1 MVNLVASCTN
11 AGCLV
16 DKTLASSANTV
27 LAIAIST
34 APLLSADLVA
44 PACAWLVRF
53 VPLLGK
59 LLSEL
64 LRRVSA
70 ACEGFRLRREQAFVL
85 IHGAVT
91 YAIGDLIAQAAKAH
105 SNGQVLWTPSKTA
118 WAAGI
123 GLLSDTL
130 PFYHWSSLLATIDP
144 QGKRAG
150 VIQRVP
156 LLRRQPAL
164 LLPFKIL
171 CHLATFQQL
180 STASYLFMQGL
191 LKSSGDIAA
200 ALEFMCDRFIAAALP
215 ATASFAVGGPI
226 VYSLPVAAGAAL
238 RNLGVLAM
246 CVYLA
251 VVASR

>member
-44 PACAWLVRF
+44 PACAWLVR
-53 VPLLGK
+53 LCRCSAS
-59 LLSEL
+59 LSEL

-105 SNGQVLWTPSKTA
+105 GNGPACPVDAIKDGG
-118 WAAGI
+118 AAGI

-130 PFYHWSSLLATIDP
+130 PFYHWSLPLATIDP

-156 LLRRQPAL
+156 L
-164 LLPFKIL
+164 
-171 CHLATFQQL
+171 
-180 STASYLFMQGL
+180 
-191 LKSSGDIAA
+191 
-200 ALEFMCDRFIAAALP
+200 
-215 ATASFAVGGPI
+215 
-226 VYSLPVAAGAAL
+226 
-238 RNLGVLAM
+238 
-246 CVYLA
+246 
-251 VVASR
+251 